1 MLTLGRVSH
10 QVVVA
15 RRNRHLARTA
25 QRPLPPAVGAAFGAG
40 IYPETPQPVEPP
52 RLPAA
57 AVPRRQHGLPSSVG
71 ARGGAQWSV
80 RGVFFGCT
88 SPRRAPPLQT
98 TSCPRQLR
106 HLRRLGGHEALHRDD
121 VAVPEGRR
129 PRRPRLRLPV
139 YVHAA
144 EPLPVSPPPF
154 EVVHE

>member
-40 IYPETPQPVEPP
+40 IYPETPQPVEPS

-88 SPRRAPPLQT
+88 SPRRAPPYRPLAVRVSYDICAGSAGT
-98 TSCPRQLR
+98 KPFTAMTSRYQSADAFGVRAC
-106 HLRRLGGHEALHRDD
+106 
-121 VAVPEGRR
+121 
-129 PRRPRLRLPV
+129 
-139 YVHAA
+139 
-144 EPLPVSPPPF
+144 VS
-154 EVVHE
+154 